1 VAGAARHPAPGAAPG
16 TRHAARH
23 TGGMGRR
30 LDLLAAAAAALA
42 VAMTAVYLVLLR
54 QEQDRPVPWVLVVL
68 ALGAAG
74 SGYGA
79 VVAWPH
85 RRTALWSAGLLLAA
99 LGAVAI
105 LSIGLPILLAGI
117 LCLVAAARVAPSG
130 APPPRTQAGA
140 G

>member
-1 VAGAARHPAPGAAPG
+1 
-16 TRHAARH
+16 
-23 TGGMGRR
+23 MGRR
-30 LDLLAAAAAALA
+30 LDVLAAVAAVLA
-42 VAMTAVYLVLLR
+42 VAMTAVYLALLR
-54 QEQDRPVPWVLVVL
+54 QEQDRPLPWVLLVL

-85 RRTALWSAGLLLAA
+85 RRAALWSAGLLLAA

-105 LSIGLPILLAGI
+105 LSIGLPILVAGI

-130 APPPRTQAGA
+130 TSPSGTSPSGTSPAGS

>member
-1 VAGAARHPAPGAAPG
+1 
-16 TRHAARH
+16 
-23 TGGMGRR
+23 MGRR

-79 VVAWPH
+79 VARLGMVRHATCEHPRLAEGHDLRPH
-85 RRTALWSAGLLLAA
+85 LVYRIGREDRR
-99 LGAVAI
+99 
-105 LSIGLPILLAGI
+105 
-117 LCLVAAARVAPSG
+117 
-130 APPPRTQAGA
+130 
-140 G
+140 